1 MKGKEQP
8 SEAAQKILYG
18 LEKAYEKLVAFKRYK
33 NSPLIVSRDGKI
45 VEIPPE
51 DIPITSMY
59 QRSSKG
65 SSHEKGK

>member
-1 MKGKEQP
+1 MEGKERP
-8 SEAAQKILYG
+8 SEAAQKILCG

-51 DIPITSMY
+51 EIPLTTTY
-59 QRSSKG
+59 KRG
-65 SSHEKGK
+65 STVDDKLTDE

>member
-1 MKGKEQP
+1 MQDKED
-8 SEAAQKILYG
+8 EVQKIQRG

-51 DIPITSMY
+51 DIPLTTTY
-59 QRSSKG
+59 QRGSKESSPKKD
-65 SSHEKGK
+65 E